1 MGPLNHVPF
10 PFLYFV
16 GEHMDQFESF
26 ESKRFV
32 SRLLGKG
39 DVKGMMDK
47 IQVSDEVM
55 RHPKYGLQQWSYH
68 MQPTEYVRRH

>member
-1 MGPLNHVPF
+1 MNLS
-10 PFLYFV
+10 

-47 IQVSDEVM
+47 IQVCIDLDPGMYRS
-55 RHPKYGLQQWSYH
+55 RSI
-68 MQPTEYVRRH
+68 YVII